1 MKIISPTLSSSRP
14 LIELHHVYREFSAGT
29 QIIPVLNDIT
39 LSINQGEMVAII
51 GASGSGKSTLM
62 NIIGCLDK
70 PSRGEVFINGI
81 PVHEATSEQL
91 AELRSQYLGFI
102 FQRYHLMPYLSA
114 EENIAIP
121 ALYTAMPEDERVQ
134 RIQLLADKLGLQ
146 SRLNHKPYQLSGG
159 QQQRVSVC
167 RALINGA
174 QVILADEP
182 TGALDS
188 SSGHALMNILHQLH
202 QDGHTVVIV
211 THDRNIAEQT
221 QRIIEISDGKIVADN
236 QNLSQAQARAK
247 HNLPSVKDNGRASLW
262 RGIYESIRMAWRA
275 LLGHRMRAFL
285 SMLGIII
292 GISSVVSSMAVG
304 EGARRAI
311 MDEIGKLG
319 STTLEIRPGTGWGA
333 KRPDMERALSLND
346 IKSLKQL
353 SWIESISPVVSSMT
367 VAINKGLD
375 YSIMLNGVSDE
386 YFAAQG
392 IQMLSGNQFSVLD
405 VNDSEPVI
413 VLDDASRDI
422 LFAPDEEP
430 LGQIVQIGSS
440 PWRIIGIARKP
451 GPKMSSGYV
460 MGWAPYSALQ
470 QRVLGDKPIEYI
482 TLRFPE
488 MLAAK
493 QVEVQVEKHL
503 LREHGKKDF
512 FIQSDDQLAS
522 ALQKTSDSMSL
533 LITSIAAISLLVGG
547 VGVMNIMLVSV
558 TERTHEIGIRLSV
571 GARPADIMNQF
582 LIEAVM
588 ICALGGLIGIIG
600 SWLAGGIFAYITTEF
615 TMVFTLLPVLLA
627 CGFSA
632 LIGLV
637 FGYFPARRAAKLNP
651 TEALARE

>member
-1 MKIISPTLSSSRP
+1 MTMTRTLSSIHP
-14 LIELHHVYREFSAGT
+14 LIKLNHVYREFSAGT
-29 QIIPVLNDIT
+29 QTITVLNDIS
-39 LSINQGEMVAII
+39 LSINQGEMVAIM

-70 PSRGEVFINGI
+70 PSQGEIFINGI
-81 PVHEATSEQL
+81 AVHEASSDQL

-121 ALYTAMPEDERVQ
+121 ALYTAMPEDERAT
-134 RIQLLADKLGLQ
+134 RIAFLAEKLGLQ
-146 SRLNHKPYQLSGG
+146 ARLNHKPYQLSGG

-188 SSGHALMNILHQLH
+188 ASGHALMNILHQLH

-211 THDRNIAEQT
+211 THDRHIAQQT

-236 QNLSQAQARAK
+236 QNQAQDKASTR
-247 HNLPSVKDNGRASLW
+247 HTVPSVEDNGRASLW
-262 RGIYESIRMAWRA
+262 RSMYESVRMAWRA

-353 SWIESISPVVSSMT
+353 PWIESISPVVSSMT
-367 VAINKGLD
+367 VVVNNGLD

-392 IQMLSGNQFSVLD
+392 FQLLQGSQFSALD
-405 VNDSEPVI
+405 VNDSEPVM
-413 VLDDASRDI
+413 VLDETSRDV

-430 LGQIVQIGSS
+430 LGKIVQIGRS

-451 GPKMSSGYV
+451 GPKMSNGFI
-460 MGWAPYSALQ
+460 MGWVPYSALQ

-482 TLRFPE
+482 SLRFPE
-488 MLAAK
+488 TLTPKQAEM
-493 QVEVQVEKHL
+493 QVESHL

-588 ICALGGLIGIIG
+588 ICALGGLIGIVG

>member
-1 MKIISPTLSSSRP
+1 MTMIRSISSIEP
-14 LIELHHVYREFSAGT
+14 LIKLNHVFREFKAGT
-29 QIIPVLNDIT
+29 QTIPVLNDIS

-70 PSRGEVFINGI
+70 PSQGEIFINGI
-81 PVHEATSEQL
+81 AVHEANNDQL

-102 FQRYHLMPYLSA
+102 FQRYHLMPYLTA

-121 ALYTAMPEDERVQ
+121 ALYTAMPENERQ
-134 RIQLLADKLGLQ
+134 ARTEFLAKKLGLQ
-146 SRLNHKPYQLSGG
+146 ERLNHKPYQLSGG

-188 SSGHALMNILHQLH
+188 LSGKALMDILHQLNL
-202 QDGHTVVIV
+202 DGHTVIIV
-211 THDRNIAEQT
+211 THDRNIAQQT
-221 QRIIEISDGKIVADN
+221 QRIIEISDGKIITDN
-236 QNLSQAQARAK
+236 PNHSLQETNTP
-247 HNLPSVKDNGRASLW
+247 HNVPPVVDNGRASLW
-262 RGIYESIRMAWRA
+262 RSLHESVRMAWRA

-311 MDEIGKLG
+311 IDEIGKLG
-319 STTLEIRPGTGWGA
+319 STTLEIRPGIGWGS

-346 IKSLKQL
+346 VKTLKELPWVEQ
-353 SWIESISPVVSSMT
+353 ISPVVSSMT
-367 VAINKGLD
+367 IAVNKGLD
-375 YSIMLNGVSDE
+375 FSILLNGVSDE

-392 IQMLSGNQFSVLD
+392 FNISQGSYFNALD
-405 VNDSEPVI
+405 VTDSEPVI
-413 VLDDASRDI
+413 VLDEASREV
-422 LFAPDEEP
+422 LFTADENP
-430 LGQIVQIGSS
+430 LGQIIQIGGA
-440 PWRIIGIARKP
+440 PWRIIGIASRP
-451 GPKMSSGYV
+451 GPKMSSGFI

-482 TLRFPE
+482 SLKFPE
-488 MLAAK
+488 TLTPK
-493 QVEVQVEKHL
+493 QAELRVESHL
-503 LREHGKKDF
+503 LRTHGKKDF
-512 FIQSDDQLAS
+512 FIQSDDQLVT

-533 LITSIAAISLLVGG
+533 LITSIASISLLVGG

-558 TERTHEIGIRLSV
+558 TERTHEIGVRLSV

-582 LIEAVM
+582 LIEAIM
-588 ICALGGLIGIIG
+588 ICALGGGIGIVG
-600 SWLAGGIFAYITTEF
+600 SWVAGIIFANITTEF
-615 TMVFTLLPVLLA
+615 TMVFTLLPLLLA

-632 LIGLV
+632 LIGV
-637 FGYFPARRAAKLNP
+637 IFGYFPARRAAKLSP